1 MTEQKL
7 ILVVDD
13 NICNLE
19 MIQEFL
25 LHAGYRVATAQDG
38 LEAITKTR
46 SLHPDL
52 ILMDVQMPVMD
63 GLKATRWLKSHEE
76 FKRIP
81 VIAITA
87 LELPDDKKRCLEAGA
102 DVYVYK
108 PMSLLRLSSSL
119 ETWLTIGKPVG
130 SLCMKLL
137 GC

>member
-19 MIQEFL
+19 MIREFL
-25 LHAGYRVATAQDG
+25 LHTGYRVATAQDG

-63 GLKATRWLKSHEE
+63 GLKATRWLKSQEE

-87 LELPDDKKRCLEAGA
+87 LELPEDKKRCLEAGA
-102 DVYVYK
+102 DVYVSK

-119 ETWLTIGKPVG
+119 QTWLKIGKPVG